1 MAPGNTPHHERD
13 TGHGHDH
20 EHEHD
25 HETDHDHDHDHD
37 HEHTMGHETGPAADA
52 SVRRARVSDAPAIG
66 HVQAQ
71 VFIDT
76 YADRLPPQVT
86 AAFDPQA
93 FARAWRE
100 TLSRPPADGIHRLYV
115 ALAGAQVVGLGAFGP
130 SQDPDTGQ
138 ATGELTLL
146 AVHPLG
152 RRVGHGSRLL
162 NACVDELRELG
173 ATELTVWLPAA
184 AEDTRA
190 FLLGAGLEPDG
201 AYRDRV
207 VSPDGA
213 TLREVRLRAALPP
226 EGAPEAGHDG

>member
-20 EHEHD
+20 DHETD

-86 AAFDPQA
+86 AAFDP
-93 FARAWRE
+93 
-100 TLSRPPADGIHRLYV
+100 
-115 ALAGAQVVGLGAFGP
+115 
-130 SQDPDTGQ
+130 GQ